1 MKASLKALLLIALAV
16 PGAGCSGPSG
26 VVDKDGGGQGR
37 VVLDGTTYEVK
48 DVEMTIALGEDPYFQ
63 LGGDPVAH
71 EREDCVPGLSGGLG
85 LYGDLPSSVREPV
98 DLVGQRLRVDF
109 TGDGDEANFCFVG
122 MGGLAGAEEAW
133 VTIDA
138 IEGDRA
144 SFSMTGTFKIYDEN
158 GEGPVKT
165 ATASGTAVVRKE
177 S

>member
-1 MKASLKALLLIALAV
+1 MPRETLMSVFVTKMKDLAPAASLDHAGGSHDIPSKLWSLRGGPMKASLKALLLIALAV

-109 TGDGDEANFCFVG
+109 TGD
-122 MGGLAGAEEAW
+122 
-133 VTIDA
+133 
-138 IEGDRA
+138 
-144 SFSMTGTFKIYDEN
+144 
-158 GEGPVKT
+158 
-165 ATASGTAVVRKE
+165 
-177 S
+177 